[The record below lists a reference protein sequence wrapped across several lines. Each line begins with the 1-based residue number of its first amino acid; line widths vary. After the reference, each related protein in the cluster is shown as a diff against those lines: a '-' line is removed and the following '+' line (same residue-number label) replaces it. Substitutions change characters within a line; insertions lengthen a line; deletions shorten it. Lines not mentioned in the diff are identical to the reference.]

1 MFTAK
6 GDIHELGMG
15 SGVSSTQRVT
25 DILLP
30 QQHSEGSSRVLG

>member
-6 GDIHELGMG
+6 GDVHELGMG

-25 DILLP
+25 DILLL
-30 QQHSEGSSRVLG
+30 QQHSDLSSGVLR